1 MNANE
6 LADKL
11 EKCCLVSWG
20 ECTHEDYDTDIWT
33 KMKSATMLRQLQADL
48 SDLQRHIPA
57 KQLTVNEVMAEHC
70 TCYKLGY
77 SPLND
82 YAAVKQK

>member
-20 ECTHEDYDTDIWT
+20 ECNHEDYDTDIWT
-33 KMKSATMLRQLQADL
+33 KMKSATMLRQQQAEIEEL
-48 SDLQRHIPA
+48 KTCLIVEQEH
-57 KQLTVNEVMAEHC
+57 NERIEAILRKAQE
-70 TCYKLGY
+70 K
-77 SPLND
+77 
-82 YAAVKQK
+82 